1 MSRVYTAESSIH
13 GTGVLSSA
21 QFSPGEII
29 LRIDDSRVVTGA
41 DPVISFTA
49 APMPSVS
56 WG

>member
-1 MSRVYTAESSIH
+1 MRRVYTAESSIH
-13 GTGVLSSA
+13 GTGVFSSA
-21 QFSPGEII
+21 DFSPGEII
-29 LRIDDSRVVTGA
+29 LKIDVSRVVTDA